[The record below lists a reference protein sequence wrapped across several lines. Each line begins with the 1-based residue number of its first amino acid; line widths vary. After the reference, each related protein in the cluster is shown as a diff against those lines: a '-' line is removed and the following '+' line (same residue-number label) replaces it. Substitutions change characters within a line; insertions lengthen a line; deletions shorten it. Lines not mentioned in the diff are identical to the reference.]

1 MTIHE
6 KFIVEA
12 YLLSRV
18 NIAQWD
24 KFMIAL
30 KNNTTDLME
39 AAVMQQ
45 SPEAV
50 GMAKQ
55 ALIFYQG
62 MANIETTYGKIK
74 DKK

>member
-18 NIAQWD
+18 NLAQWD

-55 ALIFYQG
+55 ALIFYKG